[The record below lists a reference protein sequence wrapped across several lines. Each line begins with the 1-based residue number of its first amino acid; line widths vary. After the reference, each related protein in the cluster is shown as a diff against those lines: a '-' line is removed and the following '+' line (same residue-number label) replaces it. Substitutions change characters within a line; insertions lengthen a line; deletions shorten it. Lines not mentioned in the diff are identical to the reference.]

1 MDKVAFLQQVPI
13 FSALE
18 PKHLA
23 ALAEIAHRRHYR
35 KGQTIFYRGDPGNA
49 MYLLIK
55 GSVMMT
61 LPSEDGSEVIVAAVR
76 PGDQFGE
83 LAVVDGGVRYVTT
96 VATEPTEVLAIY
108 RENLLEL
115 LRPHADAALAIAL
128 GLCGRL
134 RHVTDLLADIA
145 FLNLL
150 CRLAKRLCQLAGV
163 FHAPSLETPD
173 VHVSQ
178 EALAEMVGATREAV
192 NKQLAK
198 LREMGLIETGRGYVR
213 ILRPLRLRALAV
225 GNVTDFTLRA

>member
-1 MDKVAFLQQVPI
+1 VDKAAFLQQVPI
-13 FSALE
+13 FSTLE

-49 MYLLIK
+49 MYVLIK

-61 LPSEDGSEVIVAAVR
+61 LPSEEGSEVIVAAVR
-76 PGDQFGE
+76 SGDQFGE
-83 LAVVDGGVRYVTT
+83 LAVLDGGARYVTA

-108 RENLLEL
+108 RDSLLAS
-115 LRPHADAALAIAL
+115 LRAHPDAALAIAL
-128 GLCGRL
+128 GLCARL

-145 FLNLL
+145 FLDLL
-150 CRLAKRLCQLAGV
+150 CRLAKRLCQLAGIL
-163 FHAPSLETPD
+163 HAPPAETAD

-198 LREMGLIETGRGYVR
+198 LREMGLIETGRGHVR
-213 ILRPLRLRALAV
+213 ILRALRLRALAT

>member
-1 MDKVAFLQQVPI
+1 MDKVDFLRQVPT
-13 FSALE
+13 FSTLE

-23 ALAEIAHRRHYR
+23 ALAEITHRRHYR
-35 KGQTIFYRGDPGNA
+35 KGQTIFYRDDPGNA

-61 LPSEDGSEVIVAAVR
+61 LPSEDGSEVIVAVVR

-83 LAVVDGGVRYVTT
+83 LAVLDGGARYATA
-96 VATEPTEVLAIY
+96 VATEPTEALAIS
-108 RENLLEL
+108 RDNLLAF
-115 LRPHADAALAIAL
+115 LRAHADAALAITL
-128 GLCGRL
+128 GLCARL

-178 EALAEMVGATREAV
+178 EALADMVGATREAV

-198 LREMGLIETGRGYVR
+198 LREMGVIETGRGQVR
-213 ILRPLRLRALAV
+213 ILQPLRLRALAV
-225 GNVTDFTLRA
+225 GNVTDFTLSA